1 MKCQSCGHTV
11 LRRAQF
17 CAHCGARVVPRVHEQ
32 KTAPEKPRWPIY
44 IALVAGGILLG
55 ALVVN
60 FLTNKEAPATADGHT
75 HFDGTLRGAALAQQ
89 YPAVYEVASQFICP
103 CGTCTDGLEVCDC
116 GMTRGSTEVR
126 TLIYELLQQHHV
138 PHVIELIEK
147 EFGHRKTGAAPSL
160 TIPPFDSTQAGW
172 VRPR

>member
-11 LRRAQF
+11 LRRAQY
-17 CAHCGARVVPRVHEQ
+17 CAHCGAPIVPRVNEQ
-32 KTAPEKPRWPIY
+32 KHAPAKPTWPLYAALLIAG
-44 IALVAGGILLG
+44 IALG
-55 ALVVN
+55 AVVVY
-60 FLTNKEAPATADGHT
+60 FVLNKEEPPAEHT

-116 GMTRGSTEVR
+116 GMPKGSTEVR

-138 PHVIELIEK
+138 PHVVDLIDK
-147 EFGHRKTGAAPSL
+147 QYGYRKNGATPTLSLPLSDSLPPSWL
-160 TIPPFDSTQAGW
+160 KPK
-172 VRPR
+172 